1 MINFKSHII
10 TEATS
15 SKNTH
20 MTHIEDRVIYGGVGG
35 ARDAILALRSMR
47 DMLAGSSK
55 KTTDVTVKWDGAP
68 AVFAGIDPT
77 DKKFFVAKKGI
88 FNKNPK
94 VYKSHADIDEDTSG
108 DLAAKLKVA
117 FDELSKIGITGV
129 VQGDLMFTKD
139 DLKTETIDGAKYITF
154 HPNTIVYAVRT
165 DSEEA
170 KSIRKARMGIVVH
183 TSYSGDSFE
192 NMRASF
198 NIKASSFKKTPS
210 VWLQDANLRDLSGT
224 ATLTQKDTDEVTK
237 ALSDAGKI
245 FNKIKG
251 SALNDLSKNQE
262 LAGLIETYNNSFVR
276 RGEKITNTTKHVA
289 GLIKWI
295 EERFQKEADKVK
307 TQVSKDRK
315 FAKRDELLKFF
326 SVGNKA
332 NLKAIFDLQ
341 NAIVVAKLIIIN
353 KLNKVNSIDTFIK
366 KADGFHTSGA
376 EGYVAIDKLKGGA
389 VKLVDRMSFS
399 YNNFSK
405 DVIKGWD
412 TKSRS

>member
-10 TEATS
+10 AEATS

-68 AVFAGIDPT
+68 AVFAGIDPA

-94 VYKSHADIDEDTSG
+94 VYKSHAEIDADTSG
-108 DLAAKLKVA
+108 DLSTKLKVA

-139 DLKTETIDGAKYITF
+139 DLKTETIDGVKYITF
-154 HPNTIVYAVRT
+154 HPNTIVYAVRA
-165 DSEEA
+165 DSMEA
-170 KSIRKARMGIVVH
+170 KLIRKAKVGIAVH

-192 NMRASF
+192 NMRASY
-198 NIKASSFKKTPS
+198 NVKASSFKKTPS

-251 SALNDLSKNQE
+251 SALNDLSKNSE
-262 LAGLIETYNNSFVR
+262 LAGLIETYNNTFVR
-276 RGEKITNTTKHVA
+276 AGKKITNTSKHVD

-295 EERFQKEADKVK
+295 EARFQKEADKVK

-326 SVGNKA
+326 SPANKT

-366 KADGFHTSGA
+366 TQAGFQVTGV
-376 EGYVAIDKLKGGA
+376 EGFVAIDKLKGGA
-389 VKLVDRMSFS
+389 VKLVDRMTFS

-412 TKSRS
+412 TPSRS